1 MDNTPGCVILTH
13 LFTYNNSD
21 LNVLNIS
28 QNLIESLIIHQIY
41 VVQLSKSKNVGLIF
55 LFISV
60 LKKRKLF
67 HFSFGGQVDLYP
79 IPSRDQW

>member
-41 VVQLSKSKNVGLIF
+41 VVHLSKSKNV
-55 LFISV
+55 V
-60 LKKRKLF
+60 LW
-67 HFSFGGQVDLYP
+67 D
-79 IPSRDQW
+79 